1 MKFFKLARIALCA
14 AVLVFSAS
22 ALQAAKKEEQ
32 ENKYPNATRV
42 NPKATMSSREQ
53 RDLSKATDLVNDGK
67 DDEAMP
73 LIEKA
78 LENKKIG
85 PYAEAFAQQ
94 LLARV
99 YWDLEKEDQAIAAN
113 KRAIELDA
121 LPNNT
126 HFDLMYQLAQFQ
138 VQTEKYDDALA
149 TLARFKKETG
159 SESADQLALLG
170 NIYYRLDKF
179 QEAADTMKKAIAAS
193 PEPKES
199 WNQILMAS
207 LFELDQYDE
216 AAKVVKEQLAKNPKD
231 IKLLKQLATIY
242 VNNDQYPQ
250 AIEVLSKAKNEGL
263 IASSEDY
270 LQLTK
275 LYANADKPK
284 EAAATLRE
292 GVTKGIVSEN
302 FETNKLLGDVC
313 SQAEDDACAI
323 EAYGKASAQSTDGN
337 IDYQLGYMLFYSE
350 RNAEAKVALERA
362 IKRGGL
368 RQEGEAYVLLGDI
381 ESYSGND
388 AAALAAWRK
397 AEGFPSAKTM
407 AAQRI
412 KAVQSGVKLKRTGKK

>member
-14 AVLVFSAS
+14 AVLVFSS
-22 ALQAAKKEEQ
+22 TALQAAKKDKQ
-32 ENKYPNATRV
+32 ENRY
-42 NPKATMSSREQ
+42 PKATRAEPKTNMSSREQ
-53 RDLSKATDLVNDGK
+53 HDLSKATDLVNDGK
-67 DDEAMP
+67 DDEALP
-73 LIEKA
+73 LILKA

-85 PYAEAFAQQ
+85 AYAEAYTQQ

-99 YWDLEKEDQAIAAN
+99 YWDQEKEDQAIEAN

-121 LPNNT
+121 LPNNS
-126 HFDLMYQLAQFQ
+126 HYDLMYQLAQFQ

-159 SESADQLALLG
+159 DENAEQLALLG
-170 NIYYRLDKF
+170 NIYYRLDKY

-216 AAKVVKEQLAKNPKD
+216 AAKVVNEQLSKNPKD
-231 IKLLKQLATIY
+231 IKLIKQLATIY
-242 VNNDQYPQ
+242 VNGDKYPQ
-250 AIEVLSKAKNEGL
+250 AIEILSKAKNDGL

-270 LQLTK
+270 MQLAK

-284 EAAATLRE
+284 EAAATLKE
-292 GVTKGIVSEN
+292 GMAKGVVATS
-302 FETNKLLGDVC
+302 FEANKLLGDVC
-313 SQAEDDACAI
+313 SQAEDDPCAI
-323 EAYGKASAQSTDGN
+323 EAYGKASAQATDGN

-350 RNAEAKVALERA
+350 RNAEAKQALERA

-381 ESYSGND
+381 ESYSSND

-397 AEGFPSAKTM
+397 AEAFPSAKTM

-412 KAVQSGVKLKRTGKK
+412 KAVQSGVKLKRTTKK